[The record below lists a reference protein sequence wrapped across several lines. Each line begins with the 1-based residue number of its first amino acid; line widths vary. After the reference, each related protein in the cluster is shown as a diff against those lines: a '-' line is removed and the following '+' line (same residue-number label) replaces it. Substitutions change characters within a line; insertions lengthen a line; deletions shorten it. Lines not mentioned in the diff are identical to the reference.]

1 MLVLR
6 VAWKVCDFCRSQ
18 LFPPSLPST
27 STSEL
32 CLQGKNPLV
41 LLLIFLL
48 PSFYITA
55 RIFIICLELWLGLS
69 PLHIKVIPSSR
80 CLQETLTAFP
90 LPWLLLL
97 LMSLD
102 TSEAQNSEA
111 TEKEQGQATM
121 QSFSLAGMTTYQEL
135 LLQAKFSLVFR
146 MSKTECPNLM
156 QLLETRREYLLS
168 KHPTLK
174 TLSIIQL
181 NTRLLQ

>member
-1 MLVLR
+1 MLLLR
-6 VAWKVCDFCRSQ
+6 VARNVSDFCRSQ
-18 LFPPSLPST
+18 LLPPALPST

-48 PSFYITA
+48 PSFYITP

-69 PLHIKVIPSSR
+69 SLHIKVIPPSR

-90 LPWLLLL
+90 LPWLFLL
-97 LMSLD
+97 LMSLG
-102 TSEAQNSEA
+102 TSEAHNFEA
-111 TEKEQGQATM
+111 MEKEQGQMTM
-121 QSFSLAGMTTYQEL
+121 QSFSLSGMTTYQEL

-146 MSKTECPNLM
+146 MSKTSPNLM
-156 QLLETRREYLLS
+156 QLLETRWEHLLS

-174 TLSIIQL
+174 MLSIIQF
-181 NTRLLQ
+181 NTRLLK